1 MMCDLAEGVFTVTNP
16 VPKPGLARLARRSA
30 KRHGVRLSG
39 LLRDTLSGAR
49 VFR

>member
-1 MMCDLAEGVFTVTNP
+1 MTNP
-16 VPKPGLARLARRSA
+16 VPKPGLARLARQSA